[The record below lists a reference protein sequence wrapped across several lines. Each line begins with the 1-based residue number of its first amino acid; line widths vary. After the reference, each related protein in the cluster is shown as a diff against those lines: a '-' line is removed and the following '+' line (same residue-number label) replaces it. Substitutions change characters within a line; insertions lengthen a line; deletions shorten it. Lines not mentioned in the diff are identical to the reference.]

1 MFIKY
6 GLTIISL
13 CATTILWAGSDWD
26 YQNPKDWASANQ
38 QYQACA
44 GINQSPIDIRDT
56 VTANLPPLEFN
67 YHTTAKSVQN
77 IGHTMQIEFN
87 QGASLVLDGQTFLL
101 EQFHVHSP
109 SENNINGQSYP
120 MELHLVHASDKG
132 ELAVVALMFQHGLEN
147 EKLKH
152 IWNSLPKN
160 VGESNQLYSKNKA
173 ESYLPNNLEYYRF
186 NGSLTTPPCSEGV
199 RWVVFKEIQ
208 QASNEQ
214 IESFMELMGHPN
226 NRPIQ
231 PLGAR
236 LILE

>member
-1 MFIKY
+1 MFIKN

-132 ELAVVALMFQHGLEN
+132 ELAVVALMFQHGSEN
-147 EKLKH
+147 QKLKH
-152 IWNSLPKN
+152 IWNSLPKK
-160 VGESNQLYSKNKA
+160 VGESNQLYSENKA
-173 ESYLPNNLEYYRF
+173 GSYLPNNLEYYRF

-199 RWVVFKEIQ
+199 RWVVLKEIQ
-208 QASNEQ
+208 QASNQQ

-231 PLGAR
+231 PIGAR

>member
-1 MFIKY
+1 MFIKFS
-6 GLTIISL
+6 LTIISL
-13 CATTILWAGSDWD
+13 FATTILWAGSDWD

-38 QYQACA
+38 KFQSCA
-44 GINQSPIDIRDT
+44 GVNQSPIDIRDT

-173 ESYLPNNLEYYRF
+173 DSYLPNNLEYYRF

-231 PLGAR
+231 PIGAR

>member
-152 IWNSLPKN
+152 IWNSLPNN

-231 PLGAR
+231 PIGAR

>member
-132 ELAVVALMFQHGLEN
+132 ELVVVALMFQHGLEN

-160 VGESNQLYSKNKA
+160 VGESNQLHSKNKA
-173 ESYLPNNLEYYRF
+173 DSYLPNNLEYYRF

-208 QASNEQ
+208 QASSEQ

-231 PLGAR
+231 PIGAR

>member
-13 CATTILWAGSDWD
+13 CATTMLWAGSDWD

-132 ELAVVALMFQHGLEN
+132 ELVVVALMFQHGLEN

-173 ESYLPNNLEYYRF
+173 DSYLPNNLEYYRF

-208 QASNEQ
+208 QASSEQ

-231 PLGAR
+231 PIGAR

>member
-231 PLGAR
+231 PIGAR

>member
-132 ELAVVALMFQHGLEN
+132 ELAVVALMFQHGLKN

-231 PLGAR
+231 PIGAR

>member
-173 ESYLPNNLEYYRF
+173 DSYLPNNLEYYRF

-231 PLGAR
+231 PIGAR

>member
-132 ELAVVALMFQHGLEN
+132 ELAVVALMFQYGLEN

-173 ESYLPNNLEYYRF
+173 DSYLPNNLEYYRF

-231 PLGAR
+231 PIGAR

>member
-38 QYQACA
+38 QYQVCA

-173 ESYLPNNLEYYRF
+173 DSYLPNNLEYYRF

-199 RWVVFKEIQ
+199 RWVVLKEIQ
-208 QASNEQ
+208 QASNQQ

-231 PLGAR
+231 PIGAR

>member
-13 CATTILWAGSDWD
+13 CATTMLWAGSDWD

-173 ESYLPNNLEYYRF
+173 DSYLPNNLEYYRF

-208 QASNEQ
+208 QASSEQ

-231 PLGAR
+231 PIGAR

>member
-26 YQNPKDWASANQ
+26 YQNPKDWASANK

-152 IWNSLPKN
+152 IWNYLPKN

-173 ESYLPNNLEYYRF
+173 DSYLPNNLEYYRF

-208 QASNEQ
+208 QASSEQ

-231 PLGAR
+231 PIGAR

>member
-13 CATTILWAGSDWD
+13 FATTILWAGSDWD

-38 QYQACA
+38 KFQSCA
-44 GINQSPIDIRDT
+44 GVNQSPIDIRDT

-132 ELAVVALMFQHGLEN
+132 ELAVVALMFQYGLEN

-173 ESYLPNNLEYYRF
+173 DSYLPNNLEYYRF

-208 QASNEQ
+208 QASSEQ

-231 PLGAR
+231 PIGAR